1 MTFFKKLTWDVVVFA
16 LIMIFLVSVQII
28 NKTNASIDKQI
39 NDTNSKLLTI
49 STMSQVC
56 IEEPSSIMVC
66 QDINNTQY
74 NILLVKDDV
83 DGSHH
88 LIIKYQRGN

>member
-1 MTFFKKLTWDVVVFA
+1 MTSFKLTWDVVLFA
-16 LIMIFLVSVQII
+16 VVMTFLIGVQII
-28 NKTNASIDKQI
+28 NKTNATVDKQV
-39 NDTNSKLLTI
+39 NGTNSKLLTV
-49 STMSQVC
+49 TKVSQVC

-66 QDINNTQY
+66 QDINDTQY